1 MTKRIAAALVAL
13 AVAVPLAVP
22 AYADFGAVARA
33 IDAEKGVKRVWIPF
47 LGIARLAVWVVHPE
61 GVRDFQLVTFEGA
74 HKVAPERLQQVMNE
88 KLGKGF
94 VPLVRVWS
102 KKAGKKDWSFI
113 YVRPHGQDRIE
124 LVILAH
130 DDEDTAL
137 VRVDVD
143 AEVLARELDDPRGV
157 TRMARR

>member
-1 MTKRIAAALVAL
+1 MSKRIAAALVAL
-13 AVAVPLAVP
+13 AITVPM
-22 AYADFGAVARA
+22 YADFGAVARA

-47 LGIARLAVWVVHPE
+47 LGIARLAVRVVAPK
-61 GVRDFQLVTFEGA
+61 GMRDFQLVTFEGA
-74 HKVAPERLQQVMNE
+74 DKVDPQRLQQVMDE

-102 KKAGKKDWSFI
+102 KKSGKKDWSFI
-113 YVRPHGQDRIE
+113 YVRPHGKDRIE

-143 AEVLARELDDPRGV
+143 AEVLARELGEPRNV
-157 TRMARR
+157 TRMARH

>member
-1 MTKRIAAALVAL
+1 MTKRLAAALLAL
-13 AVAVPLAVP
+13 VVTVPM
-22 AYADFGAVARA
+22 YADFGAVVRA
-33 IDAEKGVKRVWIPF
+33 LDAEKGVKKVWIPF
-47 LGIARLAVWVVHPE
+47 LGVARLAVRMVRPE
-61 GVRDFQLVTFEGA
+61 GVRDFQLATFEGA
-74 HKVAPERLQQVMNE
+74 DNVDPARLQQLMQE

-102 KKAGKKDWSFI
+102 KKGGKKQEWSFI
-113 YVRPHGQDRIE
+113 YVRAHAGDRVE

-143 AEVLARELDDPRGV
+143 AAVLARQLDEPRSV
-157 TRMARR
+157 TRMARH

>member
-1 MTKRIAAALVAL
+1 MTKRVLAALLVL
-13 AVAVPLAVP
+13 AVTIP
-22 AYADFGAVARA
+22 AYADFGALARA
-33 IDAEKGVKRVWIPF
+33 LDAEKGVKRVWIPF
-47 LGIARLAVWVVHPE
+47 LGLARIAVRIVHPE
-61 GVRDFQLVTFEGA
+61 GVRDFQLATFEGA
-74 HKVAPERLQQVMNE
+74 DNVDPLRLQQLLHD

-102 KKAGKKDWSFI
+102 KKGDKKEWSFI
-113 YVRPHGQDRIE
+113 YVRPHGKDRME

-143 AEVLARELDDPRGV
+143 AEVLARELGEPRGV

>member
-1 MTKRIAAALVAL
+1 MTKRLAAALLVL
-13 AVAVPLAVP
+13 AVTIP

-33 IDAEKGVKRVWIPF
+33 IDAEKGVKRIWIPF
-47 LGIARLAVWVVHPE
+47 LGIARMAVWIVHPE
-61 GVRDFQLVTFEGA
+61 GVRDFQVATFEGTDNVDPA
-74 HKVAPERLQQVMNE
+74 RLQQLMQE

-102 KKAGKKDWSFI
+102 KKNGNKEWSFI
-113 YVRPHGQDRIE
+113 YVRPHGKDRIE

-143 AEVLARELDDPRGV
+143 AEVLARELDRPENV

>member
-1 MTKRIAAALVAL
+1 MTKRIAAALLVL
-13 AVAVPLAVP
+13 AVTIP

-33 IDAEKGVKRVWIPF
+33 IDAEKGVKRIWIPF
-47 LGIARLAVWVVHPE
+47 LGIARMAVWIVHPE
-61 GVRDFQLVTFEGA
+61 GVRDFQVATFEGTDNVDPA
-74 HKVAPERLQQVMNE
+74 RLQQLMQE

-102 KKAGKKDWSFI
+102 KKNGNKEWSFI
-113 YVRPHGQDRIE
+113 YVRPHGKDRIE

-143 AEVLARELDDPRGV
+143 AEVLARELDRPENV

>member
-1 MTKRIAAALVAL
+1 MTKRIVAALIVL
-13 AVAVPLAVP
+13 AVAVPM
-22 AYADFGAVARA
+22 YADFGAVARA
-33 IDAEKGVKRVWIPF
+33 IDAEKGVKRIWIPF
-47 LGIARLAVWVVHPE
+47 LGVARLAVRIVHPE

-74 HKVAPERLQQVMNE
+74 DNVDPSRLQQVMQE

-102 KKAGKKDWSFI
+102 KKGGKKEWSFI
-113 YVRPHGQDRIE
+113 YVRPHGGDRIE

-143 AEVLARELDDPRGV
+143 AEMLARELDEPVKV
-157 TRMARR
+157 TRMGRH

>member
-1 MTKRIAAALVAL
+1 MIKRLL
-13 AVAVPLAVP
+13 AVLLVLAVTVP
-22 AYADFGAVARA
+22 MYADFGAVARA
-33 IDAEKGVKRVWIPF
+33 IDAEKGVKKVWIPF
-47 LGIARLAVWVVHPE
+47 LGVARLAVRLVHPE
-61 GVRDFQLVTFEGA
+61 GVRDFQLATFEGTDNVDPA
-74 HKVAPERLQQVMNE
+74 RLQQLMQE

-102 KKAGKKDWSFI
+102 KKGGKKAEWSFI
-113 YVRPHGQDRIE
+113 YVRPRGGDRIE

-143 AEVLARELDDPRGV
+143 AAVLARHLDEPRSV
-157 TRMARR
+157 TRMARH